1 MSDGSAGTTRTHR
14 SCKPQRRVMD
24 VDQHIGSARYV
35 SLTTFK
41 RNGDAVATPVWIAP
55 ALPGEPFRPGE
66 LVFVSLADAWKV
78 KRLRRD
84 PRVEVRPCDVRGN
97 VTADA
102 PVYAGSG
109 RVLDAPDAVRA
120 TKRALG
126 NKYGQ
131 WYHVMTGA
139 ESAIMKVYPGY
150 RKRVGIALTLD
161 PVDQGTV

>member
-1 MSDGSAGTTRTHR
+1 M
-14 SCKPQRRVMD
+14 
-24 VDQHIGSARYV
+24 DQHIGSARYV

-84 PRVEVRPCDVRGN
+84 PRVEARPCDVRGT
-97 VTADA
+97 VEADA
-102 PVYAGSG
+102 PRYAGSG
-109 RVLDAPDAVRA
+109 RVLDAPDDVRA
-120 TKRALG
+120 IKRALG

-131 WYHVMTGA
+131 WYHVMAAA
-139 ESAIMKVYPGY
+139 ESVIMKIHPSY

-161 PVDQGTV
+161 PTDQGTV

>member
-1 MSDGSAGTTRTHR
+1 M
-14 SCKPQRRVMD
+14 
-24 VDQHIGSARYV
+24 DQHIGSAKYI

-41 RNGDAVATPVWIAP
+41 RSGDGVATPVWIAP

-66 LVFVSLADAWKV
+66 LVFVTLADSWKV

-84 PRVEVRPCDVRGN
+84 PRVEVRPCDMRGN
-97 VTADA
+97 VAPDA
-102 PVYAGSG
+102 PLYAGSG
-109 RVLDAPDAVRA
+109 RVLDPPEQVRA
-120 TKRALG
+120 VKRALG

-131 WYHVMTGA
+131 WYHAMTAA

-161 PVDQGTV
+161 QGTV